1 MATIQIMMIR
11 PDGSI
16 EESHCFTKGIDQ
28 VTAAQ
33 AFAWIGGKI
42 KSGEQM
48 QIGEAVLIARTAEGW
63 RVHGPIDYKN
73 LIDRLERASREEAG
87 DGK

>member
-1 MATIQIMMIR
+1 MSTITIMMIR

-42 KSGEQM
+42 KSGEPM
-48 QIGEAVLIARTAEGW
+48 RIGEAVLIAKTAEGW
-63 RVHGPIDYKN
+63 RVHGPVDYQN
-73 LIDRLERASREEAG
+73 LIDRLERLNKEGAG